1 MFLSPVRKT
10 DTSGAPEYIV
20 GVQAAPIGIRLTAQ
34 SPTAIIPD
42 LDVAQIAFRKYR
54 KQILSELVNHRSL
67 FKTSPSIDSL
77 DAITPNWGFVLG
89 EKTTLNPY
97 MVVISNIPTAK
108 FPAIV
113 DFQLKSLSISR
124 TTIKPTF
131 ELVYIGPAASQDP
144 VIDFSWD
151 ADGSDLEVEEVSDV
165 PLDETAAVLTL
176 KDPAAEARKK
186 AAEKEKVKAALRAAE
201 EARVAAEAAAAEFL
215 DTYDLS
221 DSESAFSEWLSD
233 EEA

>member
-1 MFLSPVRKT
+1 MFSPPVRN
-10 DTSGAPEYIV
+10 GAAEYTV
-20 GVQAAPIGIRLTAQ
+20 GVQAAPIGLRLTAQ
-34 SPTAIIPD
+34 SPTAIVPD
-42 LDVAQIAFRKYR
+42 LEVAQTAFRKYR
-54 KQILSELVNHRSL
+54 REILSELVNNRSL
-67 FKTSPSIDSL
+67 FKTPPSSDSL
-77 DAITPNWGFVLG
+77 DAITPNWGFVIG

-97 MVVISNIPTAK
+97 MVVISNIPTEK

-113 DFQLKSLSISR
+113 DFHLKSLSISR

-131 ELVYIGPAASQDP
+131 ELVYISPASQAP

-151 ADGSDLEVEEVSDV
+151 ADGCSDLEVEEVSDV
-165 PLDETAAVLTL
+165 PLDETAAALTL

-201 EARVAAEAAAAEFL
+201 EARAAAEAAAAEFL

>member
-1 MFLSPVRKT
+1 MGL
-10 DTSGAPEYIV
+10 
-20 GVQAAPIGIRLTAQ
+20 RLTAE
-34 SPTAIIPD
+34 SADSIIPD
-42 LDVAQIAFRKYR
+42 FKTPQSEFRTYR
-54 KQILSELVNHRSL
+54 KQILSDLVNHRSL
-67 FKTSPSIDSL
+67 FKTPPSIESL
-77 DAITPNWGFVLG
+77 EAITPNWGFVIG
-89 EKTTLNPY
+89 EKSTLNPY
-97 MVVISNIPTAK
+97 MIIVNNIPTHK

-131 ELVYIGPAASQDP
+131 ELVYIGPVSQAP

-165 PLDETAAVLTL
+165 PLDETAAALTL

-201 EARVAAEAAAAEFL
+201 EARAAAEAAAAEFL